1 MAGRY
6 GSILFASVCVAAV
19 VVPAQAFAQSR
30 HWEIAAGDLKRALDA
45 YARQS
50 GRQVIYK
57 VDEVRGVRSPGAA
70 GNLDADAA
78 LSAIL
83 AGTGFSA
90 RTDTSGAIA
99 VVRNAPQTADAEEAP
114 AEGPDQ
120 DIVVTGTNIHGQ
132 EPVGSQVIVIDRKA
146 IERNGH
152 STALEIVRAMP
163 QNFAGGVSNDTGV
176 LPAGAGLGDTA
187 SSTNAN
193 GGTAF
198 NLRGAGAGA
207 TLTLVNGRRLAPS
220 GIAGAYADVS
230 NLPISA
236 IERVEVLPDGAS
248 ALYGSDAI
256 GGVVNFVLRKDFDG
270 AESRASFGT
279 VTKGGLTELVLG
291 QTLGKRWST
300 GGLLVT
306 AEHYR
311 QAPLEAIDRPAFNLD
326 FRRYGGAD
334 RRTMT
339 CTPGT
344 LQVGGQNFALN
355 GTATPTAGQNLCS
368 PDDIWIY
375 PRVRRTNVVALA
387 DQEIGSIF
395 KIEADASWSRT
406 INERDL
412 SPFSNSVAIYS
423 FNPYYLNPLGNGAP
437 VTVQVDTN
445 DIVGPTLQRITTD
458 SFGGGLSLIAKPG
471 ANWSI
476 TAAISY
482 GQEKVHQ
489 WTGYVDPISLATAGA
504 SATTAT
510 AFNPFSTPAGNS
522 QAILDYLKNSL
533 INLYD
538 LKGEQWIYRLS
549 ADGPLFALPGGDI
562 RVALGVERR
571 EIKLAGAGS
580 SNFVHYAA
588 YSSTFGSAYDR
599 TINAAFAELVVPIFG
614 ASNARPGLRRLE
626 LGFAVR
632 GEDYSDF
639 GQVVVPRAGISWVP
653 VDGLKLRGS
662 ASRSYRAPSPTDLA
676 GQQNSF
682 LYQVAD
688 PLSPTMRSNV
698 MILNGGN
705 DQLKEEHARTLSFGA
720 DWTPPSVPGLRLG
733 VSYYDIAY
741 SDRILV
747 PQFTPAS
754 LSDPTFLGI
763 VNRSLTAAQQAAL
776 CASTTFGGNAT
787 GLPGGCTSVPVTI
800 LIDARTRNVA
810 KLNTNGIDL
819 SASYGFALGPGH
831 AELGTDAT
839 YVFRYLFDV
848 PAGQRDYVNTAGNV
862 PHLKV
867 RSSAGWSIGGFNAT
881 LFMDYIS
888 KSHDNRVAPSV
899 PIKSYASFDLNLGY
913 AFADTG
919 LLGHTRLN
927 LNVQN
932 LFDRQPPFV
941 DNTLYGYDP
950 QNYDLR
956 GRFIRLSLTKGW

>member
-1 MAGRY
+1 MRNGIISGLAAGAALVAMAT
-6 GSILFASVCVAAV
+6 
-19 VVPAQAFAQSR
+19 PAQAQSR
-30 HWEIAAGDLKRALDA
+30 HWAIPAGDLKQALDA
-45 YARQS
+45 FARQS
-50 GRQVIYK
+50 GQQIIYRS
-57 VDEVRGVRSPGAA
+57 DDVRGIRSPGAT
-70 GNLDADAA
+70 GDFSNEGA
-78 LSAIL
+78 LAAIL
-83 AGTGFSA
+83 TGTGFAA
-90 RTDTSGAIA
+90 RTDASSAVAI
-99 VVRNAPQTADAEEAP
+99 VRAGRQTISDGTDEPSPES
-114 AEGPDQ
+114 Q
-120 DIVVTGTNIHGQ
+120 DIIVTGTNIHGQ
-132 EPVGSQVIVIDRKA
+132 QPVGSQLIVIDRKA

-176 LPAGAGLGDTA
+176 LPGGAGLGDTA

-198 NLRGAGAGA
+198 NLRGTGAGA

-220 GIAGAYADVS
+220 GIAGAYSDVS
-230 NLPISA
+230 NLPLSA

-256 GGVVNFVLRKDFDG
+256 GGVVNFVLRRDFNG

-279 VTKGGLTELVLG
+279 VTKGGLTELVLA

-300 GGLLVT
+300 GGILVT

-326 FRRYGGAD
+326 FRRYGGTD
-334 RRTMT
+334 RRTLT

-344 LQVGGQNFALN
+344 IQVSGQNFALN
-355 GTATPTAGQNLCS
+355 GTTTPAAGQNRCS

-406 INERDL
+406 INERNL
-412 SPFSNSVAIYS
+412 PPFSNSVTVYS
-423 FNPYYLNPLGNGAP
+423 FNPYYINPLNDGAP
-437 VTVQVDTN
+437 VTVQMDTN
-445 DIVGPTLQRITTD
+445 HIVGATRQRITTD
-458 SFGGGLSLIAKPG
+458 SYGGGLSLIAKPG
-471 ANWSI
+471 ADWTI
-476 TAAISY
+476 TAAVSY
-482 GQEKVHQ
+482 GKEKVHQ

-510 AFNPFSTPAGNS
+510 ALNPFSTPAGNS

-538 LKGEQWIYRLS
+538 LRGEQWIYRLS
-549 ADGPLFALPGGDI
+549 ADGPLLALPGGDI

-571 EIKLAGAGS
+571 EIDLAGAGS

-588 YSSTFGSAYDR
+588 YSSTFGSAYKR
-599 TINAAFAELVVPIFG
+599 NINAAFAELVLPIFG
-614 ASNARPGLRRLE
+614 ASNAVPGLRTLE
-626 LGFAVR
+626 FGFALR

-639 GQVVVPRAGISWVP
+639 GQVLVPKAGVNWVP
-653 VDGLKLRGS
+653 VDGLKFRAS
-662 ASRSYRAPSPTDLA
+662 VSRSYRAPSPTDLA

-682 LYQVAD
+682 LYNVPD
-688 PLSPTMRSNV
+688 PLSPTTRSNV

-720 DWTPPSVPGLRLG
+720 DWTPSGIAGLRFG
-733 VSYYDIAY
+733 ASYYDISY

-747 PQFTPAS
+747 PQFTLAT
-754 LSDPTFLGI
+754 LSDPTFLGVI
-763 VNRSLTAAQQAAL
+763 NRSLTSAQQAAL

-787 GLPGGCTSVPVTI
+787 GMPGTCTSIPVTI

-810 KLNTNGIDL
+810 RLNTSGIDL
-819 SASYGFALGPGH
+819 SAGYGFALGPGR

-839 YVFRYLFDV
+839 YVFHYLFDV
-848 PAGQRDYVNTAGNV
+848 PSGQRDYVNTAGNV
-862 PHLKV
+862 PHLKI
-867 RSSAGWSIGGFNAT
+867 RSSAGWSVGGFNAT
-881 LFMDYIS
+881 VFMDYIGAL
-888 KSHDNRVAPSV
+888 HDSRVSPAK
-899 PIKSYASFDLNLGY
+899 PIGSYASFDVNLGY
-913 AFADTG
+913 GFGDSG

-932 LFDRQPPFV
+932 VFDRQPPFV
-941 DNTLYGYDP
+941 DNVQYGYDS